1 MDAGRTQ
8 PGSVLPNRT
17 GCQRIVIVREHVPG
31 NAETHAGVDDTLNVD
46 TINCVIPEHV
56 ARDKDRVHLVCSGD
70 GGKCLR

>member
-1 MDAGRTQ
+1 
-8 PGSVLPNRT
+8 
-17 GCQRIVIVREHVPG
+17 VIVREHVPG